1 MSDNYL
7 LPYFIGSLYF
17 LLIWFILFLF
27 NKNDRKEQWI
37 LSIFGVIL
45 GPIAQEMHLVD
56 WWNPQFIHTSFIHL
70 EDVIFGFS
78 VVGISAVIY
87 DVIFVKKLRKLKKL
101 QIKTAYFLIS
111 FIIAVFCL
119 FGLFFIFSIASFIT
133 NIIAA
138 LVMFVF
144 ITIKRH
150 DLVSSML
157 ITGVILTLIS
167 LPAYLIGLAI
177 DPDWISS
184 QWYLDNLSGIMFMGI
199 PIEEFVWFFTVGI
212 GASAL
217 YEFAYGI
224 RLVKKKR

>member
-1 MSDNYL
+1 MSANFF

-17 LLIWFILFLF
+17 LIIWLVLFFF

-37 LSIFGVIL
+37 MSLFGVVL

-56 WWNPQFIHTSFIHL
+56 WWNPQFFHDSLIHI
-70 EDVIFGFS
+70 EDIIFGFS
-78 VVGISAVIY
+78 VVGISGIIY

-101 QIKTAYFLIS
+101 RVKTSYFLTS
-111 FIIAVFCL
+111 FIIAVFSL
-119 FGLFFIFSIASFIT
+119 FGLFFIFGIASFIT

-138 LVMFVF
+138 LIMFVF

-167 LPAYLIGLAI
+167 IPAYLIGLAI
-177 DPDWISS
+177 DPNWITS
-184 QWYLDNLSGIMFMGI
+184 QWYLDNLSGVMFIGI
-199 PIEEFVWFFTVGI
+199 PVEEFAWFFTVGI

-224 RLVKKKR
+224 KLVKKKR